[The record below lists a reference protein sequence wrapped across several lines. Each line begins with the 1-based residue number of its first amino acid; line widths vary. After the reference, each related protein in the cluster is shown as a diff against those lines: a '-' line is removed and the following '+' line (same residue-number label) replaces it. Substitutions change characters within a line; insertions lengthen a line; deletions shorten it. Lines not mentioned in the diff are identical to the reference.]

1 MAKITIF
8 GLAGTGKS
16 TAGKILQ
23 SRTGYDFVSTGSI
36 FRGMAE
42 ERGLSLAEF
51 EVLSNSDDTYDRELD
66 SQTQVYGASHHDFIF
81 DSRLAWHFIPDSFK
95 VKLDCDFDVRTQRIS
110 EREGK
115 DVDQV
120 RTETISRENLITE
133 RYKKYYGIEDFSNNK
148 NFDFIVDT
156 RINNAEQVVDLIV
169 AELKNR
175 KLI

>member
-36 FRGMAE
+36 FRAMAE
-42 ERGLSLAEF
+42 QHGMSLAEF
-51 EVLSNSDDTYDRELD
+51 EVLSNTNDTYDRELD
-66 SQTQVYGASHHDFIF
+66 RQTGEYGASHDNFIF

-115 DVDQV
+115 DVEQV
-120 RTETISRENLITE
+120 RAETTSRENLITE
-133 RYKKYYGIEDFSNNK
+133 RYKKYYGIEDFSNNR

-156 RINNAEQVVDLIV
+156 KANNAEQVVDLIV

-175 KLI
+175 NLI

>member
-8 GLAGTGKS
+8 GLAGTGNS

-23 SRTGYDFVSTGSI
+23 SRTGYSFVSTGLI
-36 FRGMAE
+36 FRSMAE
-42 ERGLSLAEF
+42 KQGLSLAEL

-66 SQTQVYGASHHDFIF
+66 RQTEEYGTSHDNFIF
-81 DSRLAWHFIPDSFK
+81 DSRLAWYFIPDSFK
-95 VKLDCDFDVRTQRIS
+95 VKLDCDFDTRTQRIS

-115 DVDQV
+115 DIEQV
-120 RTETISRENLITE
+120 RVETTSRENLITE

-156 RINNAEQVVDLIV
+156 KVNNKDQVVDLIMN
-169 AELKNR
+169 ELKNR